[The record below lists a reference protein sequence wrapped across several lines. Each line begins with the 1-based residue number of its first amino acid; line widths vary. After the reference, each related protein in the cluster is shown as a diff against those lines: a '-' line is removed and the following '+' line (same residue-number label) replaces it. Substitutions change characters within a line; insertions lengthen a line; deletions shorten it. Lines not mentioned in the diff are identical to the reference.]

1 NNNIKL
7 QRNLIDRTNNT
18 RKPQHFPHFG
28 VCNAKGRLPG
38 FKCAAPMR
46 SARRYGTNPARRSAY
61 FYSLTGQNP
70 MRTIA
75 NLLWK
80 ILKWALIALIF
91 LIVLVFVIAKVPAVQ
106 NYILGHGINYFNS
119 KSEGE
124 LQVGR
129 LTMNLPF
136 HVG

>member
-1 NNNIKL
+1 
-7 QRNLIDRTNNT
+7 
-18 RKPQHFPHFG
+18 
-28 VCNAKGRLPG
+28 
-38 FKCAAPMR
+38 
-46 SARRYGTNPARRSAY
+46 
-61 FYSLTGQNP
+61 

-136 HVG
+136 HVGLRDVSLKDPGGVEILSLTSLDVHIGWRYALTKTIRADKISLEGLYGNVHVDEEGTPNYQFVL